1 MPTNNLHAGTPV
13 AKPDRALHGALQVV
27 AMVLG
32 VVSTLMGPYLY
43 FFSVRPADALVPVL
57 VAGLAWSAIF
67 FLRFGYSRYV
77 PHLIVFGILF
87 AAVVGVLTF
96 GSLRSSGVMLF
107 VAGVAV
113 AGVFLERGA
122 LLVSVAFTCCAMAVL
137 LWIEK
142 NRWMHA
148 PVMHV
153 TATTVV
159 VYMATVVVVAIV
171 VYYSRQ
177 NSHRANAQLL
187 SELEAH
193 RRTEQERD
201 RSQERFARIFRTSP
215 TPMLAQSARDGLIL
229 DVNPAFERCYGFTR
243 DQIKGRD
250 DAVLWADSSQRELYL
265 QYLIEKR
272 QVLDFQCKGVRAD
285 GTTFDALVCSELG
298 NDPEDKL
305 LISTVT
311 DISVQ
316 TLALDK
322 LKQSE
327 ERFAKAF
334 NFSPLKMTI
343 TRLSDGTF
351 VEVNQARDPV
361 QGMRRQELLGKS
373 TLDTGGW
380 LSPQERQAFIARILR
395 EGHVS
400 AYETRM
406 RHADGQLI
414 DAKMWAERIEI
425 DGEDCILSCFVNT
438 TEEKRREAQLMALSS
453 GMAGPVGDAL
463 FSALTL
469 HMAQAIG
476 ADMVSVGELGTDEHL
491 RTLTVW
497 KDGAPGTNLTVPLE
511 GSPCAVALGQ
521 PDLCIFESALAQ
533 HFTQHQVITSDGFQ
547 AYAGQ
552 SLRDEDGTPIGL
564 LNAYWRQPVQLGSE
578 ARALIAI
585 FASRANAELV
595 RLHRDR
601 EIQRLNAGLERRVHD
616 RTAEL
621 QKLNAELDSFAY
633 SVSHDLKSPLRTI
646 DGFTRLLG
654 EQLGGRLQPEE
665 QVLFERVLGATRRMS
680 TLIADL
686 LALARVSQGPL
697 ELSAVDLSALANQI
711 LQSEQEKYPER
722 ALRWQITPGLT
733 CHCDERLARIALE
746 NLLGNAV
753 KYTSKRPDPLIE
765 LGQLGCETGEPGE
778 LFVRD
783 NGVGFDMAQADKLF
797 KPFQRL
803 HMPSEFEGTG
813 IGLATVHRIVERHGG
828 SIRGEAEPGT
838 GATFRFS
845 LCKTPL
851 LRITSQPHVAA

>member
-1 MPTNNLHAGTPV
+1 M
-13 AKPDRALHGALQVV
+13 
-27 AMVLG
+27 
-32 VVSTLMGPYLY
+32 LMASSGGLLAIYMY
-43 FFSVRPADALVPVL
+43 FFSVTPRNFISPAMICVLGGISVVLLRRGHVRL
-57 VAGLAWSAIF
+57 VARLMVTGVL
-67 FLRFGYSRYV
+67 L
-77 PHLIVFGILF
+77 
-87 AAVVGVLTF
+87 AAVASVIVF
-96 GSLRSSGVMLF
+96 GSLRSPGVMMFAAAVVTAGIFLGRADLIGSMLF
-107 VAGVAV
+107 T
-113 AGVFLERGA
+113 FLA
-122 LLVSVAFTCCAMAVL
+122 LPIL
-137 LWIEK
+137 LWVEQQGL
-142 NRWMHA
+142 MTA
-148 PVMHV
+148 PSMKVDLR
-153 TATTVV
+153 TLISYLTIFTVI
-159 VYMATVVVVAIV
+159 ALV
-171 VYYSRQ
+171 VYYARERTW
-177 NSHRANAQLL
+177 RAQEQLL
-187 SELEAH
+187 NALQARQSAE
-193 RRTEQERD
+193 RERD
-201 RSQERFARIFRTSP
+201 RSLERFAHIFRTSP
-215 TPMLAQSARDGLIL
+215 TPMLAQSARNGLIL
-229 DVNPAFERCYGFTR
+229 DVNPAFERCYGIAR
-243 DQIKGRD
+243 DQIEGRD
-250 DAVLWADSSQRELYL
+250 DTVLWADTRQRDAYVQRLLEH
-265 QYLIEKR
+265 R
-272 QVLDFQCKGVRAD
+272 HVLDFQCKGLRTD
-285 GTTFDALVCSELG
+285 GTTFDALLCSEMG

-305 LISTVT
+305 IITTVT
-311 DISVQ
+311 DVSAQ
-316 TLALDK
+316 TLALEK
-322 LKQSE
+322 LKRSE

-361 QGMRRQELLGKS
+361 QGLQRQELLGKS

-400 AYETRM
+400 SYETRM

-453 GMAGPVGDAL
+453 GMAGPIGDAL

-476 ADMVSVGELGTDEHL
+476 ADMVSVGELDSNEHL
-491 RTLTVW
+491 RTLAVW
-497 KDGAPGTNLTVPLE
+497 RDGIPASNLTVPLA
-511 GSPCAVALGQ
+511 GSPCAAALDQ
-521 PDLCIFESALAQ
+521 RDLCVFESGVAQQFAQ
-533 HFTQHQVITSDGFQ
+533 HPIISSEGFQ
-547 AYAGQ
+547 AYIGQ

-616 RTAEL
+616 RTTEL

-665 QVLFERVLGATRRMS
+665 QMLFERVLGATRRMS
-680 TLIADL
+680 ALIADL

-697 ELSAVDLSALANQI
+697 ELSPVDLSALANQI
-711 LQSEQEKYPER
+711 MMSEQEKYPER
-722 ALRWQITPGLT
+722 SLRWQIAPGLT
-733 CHCDERLARIALE
+733 LHCDERLVRIALE
-746 NLLGNAV
+746 NLLGNSV
-753 KYTSKRPDPLIE
+753 KYTSKRTDPLIE
-765 LGQLGCETGEPGE
+765 LGQLGGETGGPGE

-783 NGVGFDMAQADKLF
+783 NGVGFDMAQVDKLF

-828 SIRGEAEPGT
+828 SIRGEAEPGA
-838 GATFRFS
+838 GATFRFTLSEASRLGTSSPFSASPS
-845 LCKTPL
+845 LL
-851 LRITSQPHVAA
+851 SADIEGSRSNASLIDGEVG

>member
-1 MPTNNLHAGTPV
+1 MPANNLHAGRPV
-13 AKPDRALHGALQVV
+13 AKPDSALHGALQVV
-27 AMVLG
+27 ALVLS
-32 VVSTLMGPYLY
+32 VVAPFMGPYLY
-43 FFSVRPADALVPVL
+43 FFSVRPADALAPAL
-57 VAGLAWSAIF
+57 VAGLAWSAVF
-67 FLRFGYSRYV
+67 LLRFGYSRYV

-87 AAVVGVLTF
+87 AAVLGVLTF

-107 VAGVAV
+107 VAGVAA

-122 LLVSVAFTCCAMAVL
+122 LLASVAFTCCAMAVL
-137 LWIEK
+137 LWIEQHG
-142 NRWMHA
+142 WMHA
-148 PVMHV
+148 PVMQV
-153 TATTVV
+153 NATTVV

-177 NSHRANAQLL
+177 TSHRANAQLL
-187 SELEAH
+187 SELEAR

-285 GTTFDALVCSELG
+285 GTTFNALVCSELG

-311 DISVQ
+311 DVSVQ

-334 NFSPLKMTI
+334 NFSPLKMII

-351 VEVNQARDPV
+351 VEVNQTRDPV
-361 QGMRRQELLGKS
+361 QGLQREELLGKS

-395 EGHVS
+395 DGHVS

-425 DGEDCILSCFVNT
+425 DGEDCVLSCFVNT
-438 TEEKRREAQLMALSS
+438 TEEKRREAQLMTLSS
-453 GMAGPVGDAL
+453 GMAGPIGDAL
-463 FSALTL
+463 FSALAL
-469 HMAQAIG
+469 HMAHAIG
-476 ADMVSVGELGTDEHL
+476 ADMVTVSELGDDEHL
-491 RTLTVW
+491 RTLALW
-497 KDGAPGTNLTVPLE
+497 QDGASRANILVPLE
-511 GSPCAVALGQ
+511 GSPCAAAMDQSELCVVESELTQRFPKHPVVTSEGFEAYTGQ
-521 PDLCIFESALAQ
+521 WL
-533 HFTQHQVITSDGFQ
+533 H
-547 AYAGQ
+547 
-552 SLRDEDGTPIGL
+552 DEDGTPIGL
-564 LNAYWRQPVQLGSE
+564 LNAFWRQPVQLDSE

-585 FASRANAELV
+585 FASRANSELV

-601 EIQRLNAGLERRVHD
+601 EIQRLNAGLEQRVHD

-654 EQLGGRLQPEE
+654 EQLDGRLQPEE
-665 QVLFERVLGATRRMS
+665 RVLLDRVLGATHRMS

-697 ELSAVDLSALANQI
+697 ELSAVDLSTMANQI
-711 LQSEQEKYPER
+711 LQIEQEKYPER
-722 ALRWQITPGLT
+722 TLRWQIAPGLT

-746 NLLGNAV
+746 NLLGNSV

-765 LGQLGCETGEPGE
+765 LGQLDGEAGGPGE

-783 NGVGFDMAQADKLF
+783 NGVGFNMARADKLF

-828 SIRGEAEPGT
+828 SIRAEAEPGA

-845 LCKTPL
+845 LCKTPRP
-851 LRITSQPHVAA
+851 RIKPQPHVAA